1 MTNHQHQTSD
11 TSFITAAALHL
22 LVTTAGT
29 LFMLLLLMR
38 TANASVARAASAAF
52 RMKLRMRV
60 AELVSVF
67 AKAHGNG
74 RNAAARIEEIAA
86 AIEAALPACRSRSP
100 RDLDQWIAV
109 RVRDAVD
116 GDPVPPAPRRYETVT
131 DSEQTLG
138 LAAAPRGERLAVLHA
153 VLQRLT
159 AAERAVLHARLRP
172 RATWGT
178 VAAALGVSES
188 TARQR
193 YARVVERAQLLM
205 VGVLAERIDG
215 HGEDTALPH
224 AA

>member
-1 MTNHQHQTSD
+1 MSNQQHQTSD
-11 TSFITAAALHL
+11 TRFITAAALHL

-38 TANASVARAASAAF
+38 TANASVARAASTAF
-52 RMKLRMRV
+52 RVKLRLRV
-60 AELVSVF
+60 AELVSAF

-100 RDLDQWIAV
+100 RDLDQWIAL

-116 GDPVPPAPRRYETVT
+116 GDPVPPAPRQCETFT
-131 DSEQTLG
+131 DNEQTLG
-138 LAAAPRGERLAVLHA
+138 LAAAPRAERLAVLHA
-153 VLQRLT
+153 VLQSLT
-159 AAERAVLHARLRP
+159 AAERAVLNARLRP
-172 RATWGT
+172 RSTWGT
-178 VAAALGVSES
+178 MAAALGVSET

-205 VGVLAERIDG
+205 VGVLAERVDRR
-215 HGEDTALPH
+215 GEDDVLPQ